1 MNIPGSLESNISS
14 QSFIEF
20 ISNLQFDS
28 VYENESKQN
37 DATIIHLGDMT
48 YRMMNSSEDSNVSQT
63 NILNDED
70 SKLNVDSQI
79 TSDDPADS
87 FVSSW
92 VQLHVVPVQPDIFLA
107 QLPQHLSSFIQE
119 VVTIVKQYNVK
130 TQLYDYHFQF
140 KRLNLD
146 ILFKKHDD
154 VLKIVIQVGD
164 KVLQD
169 ELNSDRQKSMIQ
181 FLQTKLD
188 TIDIDVEFDFLSNNF
203 SQSNSNNGDSESND
217 SAQNDDADN
226 DES

>member
-1 MNIPGSLESNISS
+1 MNIPGSFESKNSS

-20 ISNLQFDS
+20 ISNLQFDT
-28 VYENESKQN
+28 VYKKESTQN

-48 YRMMNSSEDSNVSQT
+48 YRMMDSSEDGNVSRT
-63 NILNDED
+63 NILNDDD
-70 SKLNVDSQI
+70 SKLNLDSQL
-79 TSDDPADS
+79 TPDDPTDS

-92 VQLHVVPVQPDIFLA
+92 VQLHVVPVQPDVFLT

-130 TQLYDYHFQF
+130 TQLNDYHFKF

-146 ILFKKHDD
+146 ILFKKQDD
-154 VLKIVIQVGD
+154 VLKIVIHVGD
-164 KVLQD
+164 NALQD

-203 SQSNSNNGDSESND
+203 SQSNSNNGDSDSTDSNQD
-217 SAQNDDADN
+217 DDAYN

>member
-48 YRMMNSSEDSNVSQT
+48 YRMMDSNEDSNVSQT
-63 NILNDED
+63 NRINDED

-130 TQLYDYHFQF
+130 TQLNDYHFQF

>member
-48 YRMMNSSEDSNVSQT
+48 YRMMDSNEDSNVSQT
-63 NILNDED
+63 NRINDED

>member
-48 YRMMNSSEDSNVSQT
+48 YRMMDSNEDSNVSQT
-63 NILNDED
+63 NRINDED

-146 ILFKKHDD
+146 ILFKKQDD

-164 KVLQD
+164 KALQD

-203 SQSNSNNGDSESND
+203 SQSNSNNGDSD
-217 SAQNDDADN
+217 STDSTQDDDADN
-226 DES
+226 EES

>member
-48 YRMMNSSEDSNVSQT
+48 YRMMDSNEDSNVSQT
-63 NILNDED
+63 NRINDED

-79 TSDDPADS
+79 TADDPADS

>member
-79 TSDDPADS
+79 TPDDPADS

-92 VQLHVVPVQPDIFLA
+92 VQLHVVPVQPDVFLA